1 MRIAIITIPG
11 LYGAYFARE
20 IQAHF
25 PDATFLVFCQVP
37 AGRSAG
43 APARSA
49 EERQPPSQIEAPVHT
64 EAESRARALARRLY
78 WKAYEL
84 THLRINPLEARSI
97 WERENV
103 IRTADINDAANVERL
118 RSFEPDFI
126 LIFGGRIVRPPILE
140 TARRVALNVHGGKL
154 PEYRGANGIKWMLWN
169 GDIDRICATVH
180 VAAPKVDAGD
190 IVREARIDLEPGD
203 SYRTIFTRL
212 HVAGVRAMIE
222 AVEELDSGR
231 AHLRPQTGLARTY
244 RAKEWSPRHEASL
257 DDRLAH
263 ASRTP
268 GLGTLSRKV
277 VFHAYRRLQRFAP
290 PGFKPSPGGTVALL
304 YHHVAESESP
314 FVSRLG
320 ITITPQHFEDHVR
333 YLTTHFDV
341 VAFSALAE
349 RAGDPRAVALTFD
362 DGFRSVATH
371 ALPILERYRCPMK
384 LYVCESIID
393 GGLLW
398 LNKLSVVLGRLD
410 GNALEDFLTAALAR
424 PAGAPRRE
432 PIIECIE
439 YFAPGRTT
447 EVVDDFYSRFALAG
461 TPRLFLDESEIRTLL
476 EHPLVEVGSHTRLH
490 LPQHSLNDADR
501 HDEIVVAHRDLVA
514 RFGSGIRGFALP
526 FGYRTHF
533 TPGVVADIRTVD
545 EAVVSAY
552 GGYANPAR
560 IRGEPEIRRIGAWGN
575 LGTLW
580 HQIAR
585 GG

>member
-25 PDATFLVFCQVP
+25 AGAEFLVFCQLPGTPSPVP
-37 AGRSAG
+37 ARTSAQVMNSPG
-43 APARSA
+43 IAASA
-49 EERQPPSQIEAPVHT
+49 QVATP
-64 EAESRARALARRLY
+64 SRAKTLARKLY

-84 THLRINPLEARSI
+84 THLRIDPLQARSV
-97 WERENV
+97 WERRNV
-103 IRTADINDAANVERL
+103 IRTTDINDAVNVERL
-118 RSFEPDFI
+118 RAFSPDFI

-140 TARRVALNVHGGKL
+140 TAGRMALNVHGGKL

-169 GDIDRICATVH
+169 GDLDRLCATVH
-180 VAAPKVDAGD
+180 IAAPKVDAGD

-203 SYRTIFTRL
+203 TYRTVFTRL

-222 AVEELDSGR
+222 AVEEIEGGR
-231 AHLRPQTGLARTY
+231 ARPRPQTGPARTY
-244 RAKEWSPRHEASL
+244 RAKEWSPHQEATL

-263 ASRTP
+263 ALRTP
-268 GLGTLSRKV
+268 GLGSLDRKV
-277 VFHAYRRLQRFAP
+277 VFHAYRRLQRFVPAGLGP
-290 PGFKPSPGGTVALL
+290 TPGGTVALL
-304 YHHVAESESP
+304 YHHVAEEASP

-320 ITITPQHFEDHVR
+320 ITITPKHFEDHVR

-341 VAFSALAE
+341 VPFSSLAE

-362 DGFRSVATH
+362 DGYRSVATH

-384 LYVCESIID
+384 LYVCESVVD

-398 LNKLSVVLGRLD
+398 LNKLSVLLTRLE
-410 GNALEDFLTAALAR
+410 GEALETFLDTALAR
-424 PAGAPRRE
+424 PAAAPRRE

-439 YFAPGRTT
+439 TFDAERTT
-447 EVVDDFYSRFALAG
+447 DVVNDYYARLTSGEA
-461 TPRLFLDESEIRTLL
+461 PRLYLNDAEIRELL
-476 EHPLVEVGSHTRLH
+476 EHPLVEVGSHTRRH
-490 LPQHSLNDADR
+490 LPQQTLNDASR
-501 HDEIVVAHRDLVA
+501 HDEIVVAHRELVA
-514 RFGSGIRGFALP
+514 RFGDRVRGFALP

-533 TPGVVADIRTVD
+533 TPNVVADIRQVD
-545 EAVVSAY
+545 DAVVSAY

-560 IRGEPEIRRIGAWGN
+560 IHGEPEIRRIGAWGN